1 MRFSQTP
8 RELFADRRRT
18 YSLPQDLYP
27 DPDMHMSLTCR
38 LSFTGIGSR
47 PAWKPIFRSREVTAH
62 RQMLS
67 PCLREDGF
75 GDGRSLEKFQHDY
88 PVLRV
93 PGCTR
98 RFRGDFDYRGRD
110 LIYCDPPYLPSMRTS
125 ERRCRFEYQE
135 RDHIELLQLLKRSP
149 CQVTLSGYPSAV

>member
-1 MRFSQTP
+1 MQVIFHRHWLQTSL
-8 RELFADRRRT
+8 EADI
-18 YSLPQDLYP
+18 P
-27 DPDMHMSLTCR
+27 
-38 LSFTGIGSR
+38 
-47 PAWKPIFRSREVTAH
+47 KPGGNC
-62 RQMLS
+62 S
-67 PCLREDGF
+67 PPNALARLREDGF
-75 GDGRSLEKFQHDY
+75 GDGRALEKFQHDY

>member
-67 PCLREDGF
+67 PAFERTGSATGAHWRSSSTTIRCCGCRGARAGSGGTSTI
-75 GDGRSLEKFQHDY
+75 GDGISSTAIQ
-88 PVLRV
+88 
-93 PGCTR
+93 
-98 RFRGDFDYRGRD
+98 
-110 LIYCDPPYLPSMRTS
+110 PYLPSMRTS